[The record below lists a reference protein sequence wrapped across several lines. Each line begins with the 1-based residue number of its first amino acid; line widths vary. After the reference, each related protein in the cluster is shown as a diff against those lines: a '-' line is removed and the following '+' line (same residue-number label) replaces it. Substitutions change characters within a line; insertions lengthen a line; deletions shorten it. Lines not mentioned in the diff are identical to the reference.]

1 MSNSNLF
8 AQKIKEINL
17 NIQQEEQVI
26 SLILDMLKNEDDKLK
41 QDLYKL
47 VEDFDI

>member
-1 MSNSNLF
+1 MSNSNFF
-8 AQKIKEINL
+8 AQRIKEINL

-26 SLILDMLKNEDDKLK
+26 SLILDILKNEDDRLK

-47 VEDFDI
+47 VDDFDI

>member
-26 SLILDMLKNEDDKLK
+26 SLILDILKNEDDKLK

>member
-26 SLILDMLKNEDDKLK
+26 SLILDILKNEDDKLK
-41 QDLYKL
+41 QDLHKL

>member
-8 AQKIKEINL
+8 AQRIKEINL

-26 SLILDMLKNEDDKLK
+26 SLILDILKNEDDKLK

-47 VEDFDI
+47 VDDFDI

>member
-8 AQKIKEINL
+8 AQRIKEINL

-26 SLILDMLKNEDDKLK
+26 SLILDLFKNGQQPHPLG
-41 QDLYKL
+41 
-47 VEDFDI
+47 

>member
-1 MSNSNLF
+1 MSNSNFF
-8 AQKIKEINL
+8 AQRIKEINL

-26 SLILDMLKNEDDKLK
+26 SLILDLLKNEDDRLK

-47 VEDFDI
+47 VDDFDI

>member
-8 AQKIKEINL
+8 AQRIKEINL

-26 SLILDMLKNEDDKLK
+26 SLILDILKNKDDELK

-47 VEDFDI
+47 VDDFNI

>member
-26 SLILDMLKNEDDKLK
+26 SLILDILKDKDDKLK

>member
-41 QDLYKL
+41 QYLYKL

>member
-8 AQKIKEINL
+8 AQRIKEINL
-17 NIQQEEQVI
+17 NIHQEEQVI
-26 SLILDMLKNEDDKLK
+26 SLILDILKNKDDELK

-47 VEDFDI
+47 VDDFNI

>member
-8 AQKIKEINL
+8 AQRIKEINL

-26 SLILDMLKNEDDKLK
+26 SLILDLLKNEDDKLK

-47 VEDFDI
+47 VDDFDI

>member
-26 SLILDMLKNEDDKLK
+26 SLILDMLKNKLK

>member
-26 SLILDMLKNEDDKLK
+26 SLILDMFKNEDDKLK

>member
-26 SLILDMLKNEDDKLK
+26 SLILDMLKDEDDKLK

>member
-26 SLILDMLKNEDDKLK
+26 SLILDILKDEDDKLK